1 MDSADD
7 STTIAD
13 RETTSAGSGSSSRT
27 SPGSETQ
34 LSMESAAIGM
44 AITLPDGRLD
54 RVNGALCRVLGYS
67 PDEMVGRTF
76 ADFTYPDDLE
86 PGRRALSDLRR
97 GLRDSYSQRKRYV
110 TRSGDPVWLD
120 LSVTAVRDD
129 TGKLLHMVAQMVNVT
144 AEVYNLEALSRTVER
159 FRKLAENAT
168 DVVFEVDRRG
178 LLVWVSP
185 SITSV
190 LGWDPDL
197 LIGTGATALIDPSD
211 AAALL
216 WLQGAARSGGNAA
229 DTQARFRTTH
239 GDVRYMAAKSSPIT
253 SGKAGASHGAVIGLR
268 DITDE
273 HAASRSLEH
282 SERLFR
288 LSLLGAPHGIALA
301 DVDGVFTQANPAL
314 CELLGVSVDEVAGHR
329 IQDFLHPEDDLLPDE
344 LGEGLAA
351 VGKASHEHRL
361 ISKNRTLWVEH
372 SVALL
377 RDDDGN
383 PELYVHQ
390 FSDQTRTR
398 QLQQNLAYQ
407 ANLEASSGAPGLVAL
422 KQQLLSRIGQATT
435 PRPGFVGVFFC
446 SIADIAN
453 VDSALAEAATAAGA
467 QADARHREALLDNV
481 AERIAGALRSAD
493 EVSRSGDEFVV
504 LCECDGSPGALEQI
518 SERIRAAVSAP
529 VTVGS
534 RQLGLRADIGIALTH
549 PDEGI
554 DDLRVVTE
562 SLGAGPGVDTDSAGG
577 TS

>member
-7 STTIAD
+7 ATTIAD
-13 RETTSAGSGSSSRT
+13 HETTSTESSTSLPPSPDSG
-27 SPGSETQ
+27 TQ

-44 AITLPDGRLD
+44 AITLPDGRFD

-67 PDEMVGRTF
+67 PEEMVGKTF
-76 ADFTYPDDLE
+76 ADFTYPDDRE

-301 DVDGVFTQANPAL
+301 DVDGVFTQA
-314 CELLGVSVDEVAGHR
+314 
-329 IQDFLHPEDDLLPDE
+329 IQRCVNCW
-344 LGEGLAA
+344 G
-351 VGKASHEHRL
+351 
-361 ISKNRTLWVEH
+361 
-372 SVALL
+372 
-377 RDDDGN
+377 
-383 PELYVHQ
+383 
-390 FSDQTRTR
+390 
-398 QLQQNLAYQ
+398 
-407 ANLEASSGAPGLVAL
+407 
-422 KQQLLSRIGQATT
+422 
-435 PRPGFVGVFFC
+435 
-446 SIADIAN
+446 
-453 VDSALAEAATAAGA
+453 
-467 QADARHREALLDNV
+467 
-481 AERIAGALRSAD
+481 
-493 EVSRSGDEFVV
+493 
-504 LCECDGSPGALEQI
+504 
-518 SERIRAAVSAP
+518 
-529 VTVGS
+529 
-534 RQLGLRADIGIALTH
+534 
-549 PDEGI
+549 
-554 DDLRVVTE
+554 
-562 SLGAGPGVDTDSAGG
+562 
-577 TS
+577 